1 MEPLLFQKQV
11 AYTKANGSAA
21 SVNVP
26 LVDLPIGTLLFRGV
40 TLPDLS
46 KGDDARSFVREF
58 LGIPNGSSHC
68 LSPVTNV
75 FFYPFPYVAFGADH
89 VGVKFNAIEIY
100 VVMKPLRIAAM
111 VKPSDWIRGGAIKDF
126 DGTAPIQRCE
136 KFDFPCRE
144 LTPEEKAK
152 EDEAKTWDN
161 CIRPEFAVAEGVAG
175 WMARADLD
183 SLDVFSQKPKPPATE
198 TSMGKYLKELEGR
211 MPGKVSEL
219 LPLFMTDNRRHRGVP
234 EIVLFPWSPHPGPQT
249 VMTDAANEVES
260 ADAIAEMS
268 DMFNYLPIA
277 CITQN
282 GVVGAFEGDFKAS
295 NIGSSGVA
303 SPSVRAA
310 IDDHQAAFLDKLMV
324 DGIDVPGSGR
334 CRMAYDSR
342 TGFFVLDGLVPEDLG
357 FGDISYRSLIMPLS
371 DIAQKQKALEVQ
383 VLFRTFFPAKQFQV
397 ERLVDGS
404 SVRRAFI
411 FERPPMLQQLYT
423 DMGIVPSEFVKA
435 KIRTAAG
442 LFQRNSMSLRGRGS
456 FRSRG
461 GSRLT
466 RRQRRYVGGALEE
479 PSAVGKGTQTF
490 INEYLGS
497 TFKKMWSRR

>member
-21 SVNVP
+21 SVSIP

-40 TLPDLS
+40 TMPDLA
-46 KGDDARSFVREF
+46 KGDDARLFIREF
-58 LGIPNGSSHC
+58 LGMPVGGSHC

-100 VVMKPLRIAAM
+100 VVVKPLRIAAM

-126 DGTAPIQRCE
+126 DGTAPIQRCD
-136 KFDFPCRE
+136 KFDFPCRV
-144 LTPEEKAK
+144 LNPEEKAK

-161 CIRPEFAVAEGVAG
+161 CIRPEFAAAEGVAG
-175 WMARADLD
+175 WMAMADLD
-183 SLDVFSQKPKPPATE
+183 SLDVFSQKPKPPVTE
-198 TSMGKYLKELEGR
+198 TSMGRYLRELEGR

-219 LPLFMTDNRRHRGVP
+219 LPLFMTDNRKHRGVP

-249 VMTDAANEVES
+249 VMTDAANELES
-260 ADAIAEMS
+260 ADAIAEMA
-268 DMFNYLPIA
+268 DRFNYLPIA

-282 GVVGAFEGDFKAS
+282 GVVEAFEGDFKAS
-295 NIGSSGVA
+295 NIGSTDKA
-303 SPSVRAA
+303 SPDVRAA
-310 IDDHQAAFLDKLMV
+310 IDGHQASFLERLMV
-324 DGIDVPGSGR
+324 DGIDIPRSGR

-357 FGDISYRSLIMPLS
+357 FGDVSYRSLIMPLS
-371 DIAQKQKALEVQ
+371 NAAQKQKALEVQ
-383 VLFRTFFPAKQFQV
+383 VLFRSFFPAKHFQM

-404 SVRRAFI
+404 SVRRSFI

-423 DMGIVPSEFVKA
+423 DMRVAPSEFVKA

-456 FRSRG
+456 FRG
-461 GSRLT
+461 GRLT
-466 RRQRRYVGGALEE
+466 RRTRRHVGALEGASE
-479 PSAVGKGTQTF
+479 VGQGTQKF
-490 INEYLGS
+490 IHEYLGS
-497 TFKKMWSRR
+497 TFKRMWSRR